1 MRSYP
6 HQQKQSWEGMLRENK
21 IVTGD
26 SIRFYSHGRRRSEG
40 GFLGDRE
47 KAVTSIGEEFFFNP
61 GKKET
66 ADSIQDRFA

>member
-6 HQQKQSWEGMLRENK
+6 HQQKQSREGMLCENK

-26 SIRFYSHGRRRSEG
+26 SIRFYKQGIGE

-66 ADSIQDRFA
+66 SDYIQDRFA